1 MVKLRFTRTGR
12 KNLAAYRIVAIDSHS
27 KRESKSLAIVGH
39 YSPHTKA
46 VSFDVELVKYWLSV
60 GAQPS
65 DSVARLLVKEGLL
78 DKAALPTKKYKVAG
92 NRKNQERAAKKAAPA
107 PEAKAVKPAEVE
119 KLVEAEQ
126 AAPEPAEEAAA

>member
-12 KNLAAYRIVAIDSHS
+12 KNLASYRIVAIDSHS

-46 VSFDVELVKYWLSV
+46 VSFDTEVIKYWLSV

-78 DKAALPTKKYKVAG
+78 EKAAAPTKKYKVAP
-92 NRKNQERAAKKAAPA
+92 NRKSQERTAKKAAPA
-107 PEAKAVKPAEVE
+107 
-119 KLVEAEQ
+119 
-126 AAPEPAEEAAA
+126 AAAE